1 MSQGFAELVSENQA
15 SQNLDPM
22 PDDRTRGLAIMLA
35 GKGSV
40 FADSNNNGDLL
51 RGTFVIPGKK
61 KHQRNLSLKLMK
73 ILLLVSIS
81 FIWFPPFFF
90 SFFL

>member
-15 SQNLDPM
+15 SQKLDPM

-40 FADSNNNGDLL
+40 FADSNNNDDLL

-61 KHQRNLSLKLMK
+61 NIKE
-73 ILLLVSIS
+73 ILH
-81 FIWFPPFFF
+81 
-90 SFFL
+90 